1 MKLEKLVIA
10 LAIFCS
16 AASARADCMKVPAP
30 SDLITSVFGWRFHPV
45 YKRWR
50 LHQGVD
56 FRASSGTP
64 LVAANSGVVQVAHS
78 SSGGNEVRIVGDDGV
93 VTRYLHLTKSEVS
106 PGARVSAGQEIALSG
121 GTGEASAAPHLH
133 FEVHPGGGKQVVNP
147 ESMLCQQVPHKSGAD
162 VSDGFPVQ
170 ACDPNGGQCSSGT
183 TGGGGSSPSS
193 GSSGSP
199 GSSGTTGSTGDS
211 GGNGQSGQGSSSTSP
226 TAGAPVPTPPV
237 SQFDDM
243 SVNEI
248 IESEV
253 MKRFANPDWYAQ
265 TSSRGSIP
273 LLQDFLHMMALDAY
287 LGNQKALIKGR
298 MEALLAAK
306 LARDNRLDMT
316 TRLARQREA
325 AAKAGQ

>member
-1 MKLEKLVIA
+1 MKLGRLMMA
-10 LAIFCS
+10 LAISCS
-16 AASARADCMKVPAP
+16 AAGAQAECMKMPAP
-30 SDLITSVFGWRFHPV
+30 SNLITSVFGWRFHPV

-56 FRASSGTP
+56 FRASSGTS

-78 SSGGNEVRIVGDDGV
+78 SSGGNEVRIIGDDGV

-106 PGARVSAGQEIALSG
+106 PGTRVSAGQEIALSG

-170 ACDPNGGQCSSGT
+170 ACDPNGGQCSSGAT
-183 TGGGGSSPSS
+183 AGGSSTPSS
-193 GSSGSP
+193 GSA
-199 GSSGTTGSTGDS
+199 GSTGGS
-211 GGNGQSGQGSSSTSP
+211 GTSGSAGNGGNGQSGQGSSSTSQN
-226 TAGAPVPTPPV
+226 AGAPVPTPPV

-253 MKRFANPDWYAQ
+253 MKRFANPDWYTQ
-265 TSSRGSIP
+265 TASRGSIP
-273 LLQDFLHMMALDAY
+273 LLQDFLHMLALDTY
-287 LGNQKALIKGR
+287 LGNQKALMRGR

-306 LARDNRLDMT
+306 LARENRLDMA

>member
-1 MKLEKLVIA
+1 MTLGRLVIA
-10 LAIFCS
+10 LAISCS
-16 AASARADCMKVPAP
+16 AAGVHAECMKVPAP

-170 ACDPNGGQCSSGT
+170 ACDPNGGQCSSST
-183 TGGGGSSPSS
+183 TAGGSSTPPA
-193 GSSGSP
+193 GSA
-199 GSSGTTGSTGDS
+199 GSTGGSGTGGSSSS
-211 GGNGQSGQGSSSTSP
+211 GGNGQSGQGSSTSQN
-226 TAGAPVPTPPV
+226 AGAPVPTPPV

-253 MKRFANPDWYAQ
+253 MKRFANPDWYTQ
-265 TSSRGSIP
+265 TASRGSIP
-273 LLQDFLHMMALDAY
+273 LLQDFLHMLALDTY
-287 LGNQKALIKGR
+287 LGNQKALIRGR

-306 LARDNRLDMT
+306 LARENRLDMA